1 MKNLNHETFV
11 NKWWENISS
20 PLPYD
25 VEEWIQGTYSG
36 DEVFWKENV
45 FDQQEQLLPSSQSHF
60 GKSYDFYHDCIF
72 RHIKTNNTAFS
83 IIKGGKYPDNWN
95 YKRIHHCVNYH
106 IEDWANDQLKAGEL
120 IAIVGAPN
128 IHFIL
133 ALFTALR
140 FGLKICYLPTN
151 SPFLGKGQIIKFL
164 TEIKPKFIATEDPS
178 IVMDGMQQ
186 LSINEKGSD
195 EENHAP
201 LSFSYPAEIE
211 LQISLSL
218 EQQQEQTL
226 IPLDTHRTYLHA
238 LREALFTLNL
248 VQNPYW
254 AAPLACPIRTEPCNT
269 LTSFLSGST
278 KVYVPEEVIKR
289 NHLVIEDEKINIL
302 GISNDLEQ
310 LWRQGTGVP
319 TRYLKYCYKN
329 PVEIPNQFWKSFVQL
344 NQLEKIPKYDLL
356 MDNALGGAIL
366 CSRPSLDSFN
376 VYLKPVFGTPWYLSD
391 YNGTSKEALTGY
403 GVFQLEEQPPLG
415 NFTATQVE
423 NQLMLTGTICPA
435 RAGVTFP
442 TVQVEETIAGLPFV
456 EDCMLH
462 PFSKPGT
469 ALSHCCVLLVFINP
483 LSEDVSEADREQW
496 TQEIKSRISS
506 NMGTGYLPDKIEYF
520 SLIPKRN
527 LLGLDR
533 RWCANQFNSG
543 LLIQKREFSQ
553 YKMLGGL
560 KKLIQQFANQEVS

>member
-11 NKWWENISS
+11 NKWWTNFSS
-20 PLPYD
+20 PLNLD
-25 VEEWIQGTYSG
+25 IEEWIKDSYLS
-36 DEVFWKENV
+36 DDSFWKEGV
-45 FDQQEQLLPSSQSHF
+45 FDQQEQLLPASQSYF

-72 RHIKTNNTAFS
+72 RHVKTNNIAFS
-83 IIKGGKYPDNWN
+83 MIKGDKYPDNWT
-95 YKRIHHCVNYH
+95 YARIHHCVNYNVEEWEH
-106 IEDWANDQLKAGEL
+106 DQLKPGEL

-164 TEIKPKFIATEDPS
+164 SEIKPKFIAAEDPS
-178 IVMDGMQQ
+178 FVMDGIQP
-186 LSINEKGSD
+186 LVINEKGSD
-195 EENHAP
+195 EENHTP
-201 LSFSYPAEIE
+201 HSFSYPAGSEC
-211 LQISLSL
+211 QMSLSL
-218 EQQQEQTL
+218 EQQQEQML

-248 VQNPYW
+248 VQYPYW
-254 AAPLACPIRTEPCNT
+254 AAPLACPIRTEPCST
-269 LTSFLSGST
+269 FASFLSGST
-278 KVYVPEEVIKR
+278 KVYVSDEAIKR
-289 NHLVIEDEKINIL
+289 NPLVIEDERINIL
-302 GISNDLEQ
+302 GISHDLEQ

-329 PVEIPNQFWKSFVQL
+329 PVETPNQAWKSFVQL
-344 NQLEKIPKYDLL
+344 NQLEKVPKFDLF
-356 MDNALGGAIL
+356 MDNALGGTIL
-366 CSRPSLDSFN
+366 CSRPSLETFN
-376 VYLKPVFGTPWYLSD
+376 VYLKPALGTPWYLSD
-391 YNGTSKEALTGY
+391 YNGSGQEALTGY

-423 NQLMLTGTICPA
+423 NQLMLTGTICPT

-442 TVQVEETIAGLPFV
+442 TVQVEEAVAELSFV

-469 ALSHCCVLLVFINP
+469 ALSHSFVLFVFVNP
-483 LSEDVSEADREQW
+483 LNEELSESDKEQW
-496 TQEIKSRISS
+496 TQEIRSQISS
-506 NMGTGYLPDKIEYF
+506 CMGTGYVPDRIEYF
-520 SLIPKRN
+520 AFLPKRN
-527 LLGLDR
+527 ILGIDR
-533 RWCANQFNSG
+533 KWCANQYNSG
-543 LLIQKREFSQ
+543 LLVQKKEFSQ
-553 YKMLGGL
+553 YKILGAL